1 MDTCNINEPNRKT
14 FFDLLQPK
22 QAFVLGCISTLL
34 MMGTL
39 GFILLGA
46 YVLQGGAEGG
56 RLVAEGVGGGDS
68 NAEDTGKDNEADP
81 LVPVVPEPAT
91 GEVPGITESDHVVGN
106 AKAPLTL
113 IEYSD
118 FQCPFC
124 SRFHPT
130 VKQVLE
136 EYPNDVKVV
145 YRHFP
150 LSFHPNALPAAEAS
164 ECAGEQ
170 GKFWEYADKLFENQ
184 SALGAELYIKLAAD
198 LGLNT
203 DAFKTCLDSD
213 KFLTHIQQDMQG
225 GSSAGVSGTPGSF
238 LIDADG
244 NAQSIKGALPYSTV
258 KSIIDQAL

>member
-39 GFILLGA
+39 GFILLGV
-46 YVLQGGAEGG
+46 YVLQGGAAGG
-56 RLVAEGVGGGDS
+56 TLTAAADE
-68 NAEDTGKDNEADP
+68 ADNVKEKETDP
-81 LVPVVPEPAT
+81 LVPIVPEPTVA
-91 GEVPGITESDHVVGN
+91 GEVPAVTQSDHVVGN
-106 AKAPLTL
+106 ANAPLTL

-130 VKQVLE
+130 VKQVLQ
-136 EYPNDVKVV
+136 EYPNDVKVIF
-145 YRHFP
+145 RHFP

-184 SALGAELYIKLAAD
+184 SALGAELYTKLAAD
-198 LGLNT
+198 IGLNT
-203 DAFKTCLDSD
+203 DAFKACLDSD